1 MAIFIGMK
9 PSIVLDYLETCI
21 GNNLNMKGD
30 LLGIILYACL
40 EAFNV
45 KIFCFVLADP
55 TKPGAAL
62 QSPLSLTHSLFE

>member
-40 EAFNV
+40 EVFNV
-45 KIFCFVLADP
+45 RGYIFGIFFNKGNNTAVGL
-55 TKPGAAL
+55 
-62 QSPLSLTHSLFE
+62 